1 VNGDGVISMEE
12 NLDID
17 REQAAQVL
25 TATTLQQHC
34 NNTAIIHC
42 NNTATTLQQ
51 HCNNT
56 ATLCNNIAAYCSSLQ
71 HIATHYTILNRGESG
86 C

>member
-12 NLDID
+12 NLDVD
-17 REQAAQVL
+17 RGQAAQVL

-34 NNTAIIHC
+34 NNTATTLQQHC

-51 HCNNT
+51 HCNNM
-56 ATLCNNIAAYCSSLQ
+56 Q
-71 HIATHYTILNRGESG
+71 
-86 C
+86 